1 MQCSILVGTIGA
13 VALVLSG
20 CQKAPE
26 APVPAPAD
34 AGFAR
39 VLQEKL
45 LDARPGDV
53 IEVPEGTFRFD
64 RSLSLRVDNVTLR
77 GKGMDKSIL
86 SFKGQKAGAEGLLV
100 NANGFTLE
108 NLAIEDSKGDG
119 FKISQCENVTVRG
132 VRVEWTGGPKTSNG
146 GYGLYPVLCRNVLIE
161 DSVAIGASDS
171 GIYVGQSRDVI
182 VRNNRAERNVAGI
195 EIENTINADVH
206 DNLATGN
213 TGGILVFNMPALTQQ
228 GDAIRVFRNK
238 VVENN
243 HDNFGA
249 KGTPVA
255 SVPAG
260 SGVVI
265 NSNDNIEIFDNDI
278 AGNRTANIIVSS
290 VYSTGYKDDK
300 ASGAF
305 DPYPGA
311 HPRAW
316 QPPVRWRR
324 FTRPHGLQGAEG
336 GDVRPHRQLPGRAVR
351 RLRQSAPRRRPA
363 DLPARRL
370 RRAQRRRPRRLQE
383 PEQGRQALR
392 LHVAVAAG
400 GRPEAWLRG
409 CACRCIGPL
418 LALAAL
424 LLAGCACAAAPEPV
438 RFFAD
443 GQPERLAEWNV
454 LYVAD
459 GRLRLNARVLPYDLD
474 TALFTD
480 YAHKLRTVWMP
491 AGTRRAL
498 PAGRGA
504 GFPGRHH
511 HQQDVLLPAWR

>member
-1 MQCSILVGTIGA
+1 MQRSILVGTIGA
-13 VALVLSG
+13 LALLLSA
-20 CQKAPE
+20 CQKTPE
-26 APVPAPAD
+26 APATAPGD

-39 VLQEKL
+39 LLQQKL
-45 LDARPGDV
+45 LDAQPGDV

-77 GKGMDKSIL
+77 GRGMDKSIL

-132 VRVEWTGGPKTSNG
+132 VRVEWTGGPSTSNG

-206 DNLATGN
+206 DNQATGN

-305 DPYPGA
+305 DPYPERIHVHGNRLSGGGDSPDRMDFKA
-311 HPRAW
+311 LKVAMYGLTGSFPDVLFDGYVNPR
-316 QPPVRWRR
+316 R
-324 FTRPHGLQGAEG
+324 AEG
-336 GDVRPHRQLPGRAVR
+336 PQICLRGVSGVLNADGPGGYKNPSKDARPYDCTLP
-351 RLRQSAPRRRPA
+351 S
-363 DLPARRL
+363 LPAVDL
-370 RRAQRRRPRRLQE
+370 K
-383 PEQGRQALR
+383 
-392 LHVAVAAG
+392 
-400 GRPEAWLRG
+400 RG
-409 CACRCIGPL
+409 
-418 LALAAL
+418 
-424 LLAGCACAAAPEPV
+424 
-438 RFFAD
+438 
-443 GQPERLAEWNV
+443 
-454 LYVAD
+454 
-459 GRLRLNARVLPYDLD
+459 
-474 TALFTD
+474 
-480 YAHKLRTVWMP
+480 
-491 AGTRRAL
+491 
-498 PAGRGA
+498 
-504 GFPGRHH
+504 
-511 HQQDVLLPAWR
+511 